1 MYWVAISSKT
11 ELEKEEKWTSL
22 KNHIA
27 NIHDHSENKVFK
39 KCTHQLIER
48 QWLKLGK
55 SNITVS
61 DNTAPGFKLKN
72 NWPTS

>member
-11 ELEKEEKWTSL
+11 ELEKDEKWTSL
-22 KNHIA
+22 TNHIA

-39 KCTHQLIER
+39 ECTHQLIER
-48 QWLKLGK
+48 QWLELGK
-55 SNITVS
+55 S

-72 NWPTS
+72 NRQVNIVQ